1 VRAPTSTGHR
11 LTITLLFAGSTLLG
25 SVMLAAA
32 PVAVRHTEGVVHGFL
47 VLRTLDGMP
56 IADGDLTQVA
66 RGTRVTSRLVFHF
79 RDGSSHDET
88 AVFSQRNVFRLISY
102 HLVQKGPAFP
112 RSIDMSINA
121 GSGDVAVR
129 YADDDGK
136 QKEEANRVEMPPDVA
151 NGLIL
156 TLLKNVEPSSS
167 TSLSY
172 VAATP
177 KPRVVK
183 LNVTAA
189 GEERFTTGGESRK
202 ATHYVLKVDIGGLSG
217 LVAPL
222 LGKQPPDSHVW
233 VLGGDAPT
241 FVKSEQT
248 LYLGG
253 PVWRIE
259 LVSPA
264 WPRSADAATR

>member
-11 LTITLLFAGSTLLG
+11 LTLTLLFAGSMLLG
-25 SVMLAAA
+25 SVLLVAA

-79 RDGSSHDET
+79 KDGSSHDET

-102 HLVQKGPAFP
+102 HLVQKGPTFP

-129 YADDDGK
+129 YADNDGK
-136 QKEEANRVEMPPDVA
+136 QKEESNRVEIPPDVA

-156 TLLKNVEPSSS
+156 TLLKNVAPSSS

-183 LNVTAA
+183 LNVTAS
-189 GEERFTTGGESRK
+189 GEERFATGGESRK

-259 LVSPA
+259 LVSPI

>member
-1 VRAPTSTGHR
+1 
-11 LTITLLFAGSTLLG
+11 
-25 SVMLAAA
+25 M
-32 PVAVRHTEGVVHGFL
+32 EGVVHGFL

-56 IADGDLTQVA
+56 IADGDLTQIA

-79 RDGSSHDET
+79 KDGSSHDET

-102 HLVQKGPAFP
+102 HLVQKGPTFP
-112 RSIDMSINA
+112 RPIDMTINA
-121 GSGDVAVR
+121 GSGDVAVK
-129 YADDDGK
+129 YADGDDE
-136 QKEEANRVEMPPDVA
+136 QKGESKRLEIPPDVA

-156 TLLKNVEPSSS
+156 TLLKNVAPGTS
-167 TSLSY
+167 TSVSY

-183 LNVTAA
+183 LNVTAS

-233 VLGGDAPT
+233 ILGGDAPT

-253 PVWRIE
+253 PLWRIE
-259 LVSPA
+259 LVSPS
-264 WPRSADAATR
+264 WPRSTDGATR

>member
-1 VRAPTSTGHR
+1 
-11 LTITLLFAGSTLLG
+11 
-25 SVMLAAA
+25 
-32 PVAVRHTEGVVHGFL
+32 
-47 VLRTLDGMP
+47 
-56 IADGDLTQVA
+56 
-66 RGTRVTSRLVFHF
+66 
-79 RDGSSHDET
+79 
-88 AVFSQRNVFRLISY
+88 VFRLISY

>member
-1 VRAPTSTGHR
+1 VTAPTTIGHR
-11 LTITLLFAGSTLLG
+11 LTLTLLFAGSLLLG
-25 SVMLAAA
+25 SVMLVAA
-32 PVAVRHTEGVVHGFL
+32 PVAVRYTEGVVHGFL

-79 RDGSSHDET
+79 KDGSNHDET

-102 HLVQKGPAFP
+102 HLVQKGPTFP

-136 QKEEANRVEMPPDVA
+136 QKEESNRVEMPPDVA

-156 TLLKNVEPSSS
+156 TLLKNVAPSSS
-167 TSLSY
+167 TSFSY

-183 LNVTAA
+183 LNVTAS
-189 GEERFTTGGESRK
+189 GEERFATGGENRK

>member
-1 VRAPTSTGHR
+1 VRAPISIGR
-11 LTITLLFAGSTLLG
+11 PLTFALLFAGTVLAG
-25 SVMLAAA
+25 SVMLVAA
-32 PVAVRHTEGVVHGFL
+32 PVAVRYTEGVTHGFL

-79 RDGSSHDET
+79 KDGSSHDET
-88 AVFSQRNVFRLISY
+88 AVFSQRNIFRLISY
-102 HLVQKGPAFP
+102 HLVQKGPTFSRP
-112 RSIDMSINA
+112 IDMSINA

-129 YADDDGK
+129 YADDGK
-136 QKEEANRVEMPPDVA
+136 QKEESTRVEIPPDVA

-156 TLLKNVEPSSS
+156 TLLKNVGPSSS

-183 LNVTAA
+183 LNVTAS
-189 GEERFTTGGESRK
+189 GEERFATGGEGRK
-202 ATHYVLKVDIGGLSG
+202 ATHYILKVDIGGLSG

>member
-1 VRAPTSTGHR
+1 MRTPASTRLR
-11 LTITLLFAGSTLLG
+11 LTPSLLLAGSVLLG
-25 SVMLAAA
+25 SVTLAAA
-32 PVAVRHTEGVVHGFL
+32 PVAVRYTEGVVHGFL
-47 VLRTLDGMP
+47 ILRTLDGTP
-56 IADGDLTQVA
+56 IADGELIQIA
-66 RGTRVTSRLVFHF
+66 RGTRVTSRLAFHF
-79 RDGSSHDET
+79 KDGSSHDET
-88 AVFSQRNVFRLISY
+88 AVFSQRGVFRLISY
-102 HLVQKGPAFP
+102 HLVQKGPTFP
-112 RSIDMSINA
+112 RSIDMSFDT
-121 GSGDVAVR
+121 GSGAVAVR
-129 YADDDGK
+129 YADDGE
-136 QKEEANRVEMPPDVA
+136 QKDESKHVELPADLA

-156 TLLKNVEPSSS
+156 TLLKNVGPSSS
-167 TSLSY
+167 ASLSY

-189 GEERFTTGGESRK
+189 GEERFSTGGQSRM
-202 ATHYVLKVDIGGLSG
+202 ATHYVLKVDIGGLGG

-222 LGKQPPDSHVW
+222 VGKQPPDSHVW
-233 VLGGDAPT
+233 VLGGEAPT

-264 WPRSADAATR
+264 WPRSADGATR